1 MFLHTYLDL
10 TSGDKTKKLQLVNN
24 LHFSGKFVPAVKIP
38 LRPNTENANN
48 LYPLC
53 TEDRICLG
61 RKHQLK
67 KKKPPKCF
75 QRKIDHIYRAIIML
89 IISEDSLEVFMS
101 MISPFIRCFLQK
113 IHEVYLTT

>member
-24 LHFSGKFVPAVKIP
+24 LHFSGKFVYAVKIP

-48 LYPLC
+48 LHPLC
-53 TEDRICLG
+53 AEDRICLG

-67 KKKPPKCF
+67 KKKTT
-75 QRKIDHIYRAIIML
+75 Q
-89 IISEDSLEVFMS
+89 VFS
-101 MISPFIRCFLQK
+101 K
-113 IHEVYLTT
+113 EN

>member
-67 KKKPPKCF
+67 KKKNHP
-75 QRKIDHIYRAIIML
+75 
-89 IISEDSLEVFMS
+89 SVF
-101 MISPFIRCFLQK
+101 K
-113 IHEVYLTT
+113 GKLTIFTGL